1 MHLDLKTKAY
11 TGPRIAAPAVAIVL
25 LALSAASADAACR
38 RGAIRIEGNCVKK
51 EDAQS
56 YCGPGYRLSGNRCM
70 FGYRA
75 PKPQAK
81 LPSWQV
87 EGLEHGCKKG
97 LAWNKSEGCHEN
109 D

>member
-1 MHLDLKTKAY
+1 MRHDPTTNRHPSHRLS
-11 TGPRIAAPAVAIVL
+11 AAFLATLL
-25 LALSAASADAACR
+25 LALGTTNADAACR
-38 RGAIRIEGNCVKK
+38 KGTIRIEGNCIKA
-51 EDAQS
+51 EDAQT
-56 YCGPGYRLSGNRCM
+56 YCGPGYRLSGNRCV

-81 LPSWQV
+81 LPSWQI
-87 EGLEHGCKKG
+87 EGLKHGCKKG